1 MPGPILIVIT
11 MVLALPVAT
20 MLGGAVWSALVGQ
33 VLADD
38 ADERHADAPK

>member
-20 MLGGAVWSALVGQ
+20 MLGGAVWSALMGQ
-33 VLADD
+33 LLADD
-38 ADERHADAPK
+38 ADERHADSPR

>member
-11 MVLALPVAT
+11 MVLVLPVAT

>member
-20 MLGGAVWSALVGQ
+20 MIGGAVWSAAIGQ
-33 VLADD
+33 LIADD